1 MSSSLGPCIKGLG
14 LGGGVLGASVV
25 NAVDTEGW
33 RLTWASG
40 TPPTFNPDVSPV
52 TVTLSRQGYA
62 YSAGAVNTSTIS
74 EDIVVTQRLRLPYP
88 NQATIDPTLCA
99 ASDYIYSTDTA
110 PGVTNNSTEISPP
123 PVCAWGMPARA
134 VVGDTLPLEIIAA
147 HRNGR
152 NGQMV
157 AAVKFIATDGTNTV
171 NQVVS
176 GATAISGRG
185 GDQQPV
191 LSIKC
196 NLDITTLSNNS
207 LITVTAEV
215 YPFIGAVASVAT
227 TATVTYGNAVTGT
240 REFSQRYFYKSTA
253 LAGAPPLAYVD
264 AAGNDSTGTWSTSA
278 VAASALPFLTV
289 AGAFTAYNNA
299 TRGINAATGLGN
311 ILDGARIRIKAGTFT
326 LGSVGAGTIPQNIG
340 ETVIERDPN
349 VARANAIVIWG
360 AAQFRP
366 RFGSVNASIVL
377 SQIRFSDVTVQRSG
391 GSSTIAGES
400 AGGFLDI
407 VWDDVNIDGGSVT
420 ASWLS
425 SSHNWFFG
433 AACTNMGT
441 SNFAAGVGINKMLR
455 GISGTFATTY
465 NFEHWTCLGCN
476 FNGFGTFASGGGR
489 TKAGAMIMFNIIR
502 GPKATGAIIDPTD
515 PQATPGQVVAQNL
528 VEGTIGTTSY
538 TCLIPSADTPQTSPS
553 VHCIIANNTIAGW
566 WSACRTNFF
575 YDDTVGTHR
584 FQRLNLSHGNIVP
597 ALSSKNDID
606 VSDGTYTGNWAYQFG
621 VGCRGTHQME
631 VDAALSG
638 VFLGSIVTQQ
648 FGGLK
653 FTQSLSSTVRND
665 PLFTNDQSV
674 HWSGVGTGLAA
685 TAAAGAGGGTYTVSS
700 SSPCKARLDR
710 SVFSHDLAGT
720 ARPITGDTSGAYVAP

>member
-1 MSSSLGPCIKGLG
+1 MGLG
-14 LGGGVLGASVV
+14 RAGGVVGTSVV

-152 NGQMV
+152 SGRMV
-157 AAVKFIATDGTNTV
+157 EAVKFIATDGTTTV

-196 NLDITTLSNNS
+196 NLDISALTDNAKV
-207 LITVTAEV
+207 TVTAEV
-215 YPFIGAVASVAT
+215 YPIIGASGSVAT
-227 TATVTYGNAVTGT
+227 TSAVTYANAEVGT
-240 REFSQRYFYKSTA
+240 REFSQRYFYKSTS
-253 LAGAPPLAYVD
+253 LAANPPLAYID

-311 ILDGARIRIKAGTFT
+311 KLDGARIRIKAGTFT
-326 LGSVGAGTIPQNIG
+326 LGSVGAGTIPQNVA

-349 VARANAIVIWG
+349 VARASAIVIWG

-366 RFGSVNASIVL
+366 RFGSVDASIVL
-377 SQIRFSDVTVQRSG
+377 SQVRFHDVTVQRSG
-391 GSSTIAGES
+391 GSSSIAGES

-407 VWDDVNIDGGSVT
+407 VWDDVSLDGGSVT

-433 AACTNMGT
+433 AVCTNMGT
-441 SNFAAGVGINKMLR
+441 SNFAAGTGINKMFR

-465 NFEHWTCLGCN
+465 NFEHWHTFGCS

-489 TKAGAMIMFNIIR
+489 TKAGSMIMFNIIR

-515 PQATPGQVVAQNL
+515 ATTTPGQCIGQN
-528 VEGTIGTTSY
+528 VIEGTIGTTSY
-538 TCLIPSADTPQTSPS
+538 TCLIPSADTPAVSPM
-553 VHCIIANNTIAGW
+553 VHCVIANNTIAGW
-566 WSACRTNFF
+566 WTACRANLF
-575 YDDTVGTHR
+575 YDDTVGTIR
-584 FQRLNLSHGNIVP
+584 YQRLNLSHGNIFP

-606 VSDGTYTGNWAYQFG
+606 ITDGTHVGNWAYQFG
-621 VGCRGTHQME
+621 VGCRGIHQME
-631 VDAALSG
+631 IDGAISG

-653 FTQSLSSTVRND
+653 FTNSSSSTVRND
-665 PLFTNDQSV
+665 PLFTDDQSV
-674 HWSGVGTGLAA
+674 HWSGSGSGLTA

-720 ARPITGDTSGAYVAP
+720 ARPGTGDTSGAYVAP